1 MEYWSV
7 GVLSKIPLSAG
18 EYWVVKAEKNYFVTP
33 PRPPRLSEQAR
44 DGGQVNP
51 LLQYSIAP
59 WPRPA
64 CRMAGRPGLQSLSF
78 MAHTS

>member
-7 GVLSKIPLSAG
+7 GVL

-59 WPRPA
+59 WPRP
-64 CRMAGRPGLQSLSF
+64 GLQSLSF

>member
-7 GVLSKIPLSAG
+7 GVL

-59 WPRPA
+59 IA
-64 CRMAGRPGLQSLSF
+64 QLGQSPKFFISLP
-78 MAHTS
+78 

>member
-1 MEYWSV
+1 MEYWSI
-7 GVLSKIPLSAG
+7 GVL

-33 PRPPRLSEQAR
+33 PRPPRLSPAER
-44 DGGQVNP
+44 DDGGQVNP